1 MWLIFRTGD
10 IDDLLGE
17 VVLDGS
23 EDEFLDDGFRVR
35 LGVLLPGYG
44 ASSLTVASR
53 PFSNLE

>member
-1 MWLIFRTGD
+1 MTGD

-17 VVLDGS
+17 VALDVSADGL
-23 EDEFLDDGFRVR
+23 LDCGFRVR

>member
-1 MWLIFRTGD
+1 MTGD
-10 IDDLLGE
+10 VDDLLEE
-17 VVLDGS
+17 VALDVNEGGLLDG
-23 EDEFLDDGFRVR
+23 GFRVR

>member
-1 MWLIFRTGD
+1 MTGD
-10 IDDLLGE
+10 VEDLLGE
-17 VVLDGS
+17 VALDVS
-23 EDEFLDDGFRVR
+23 EDELLDCSFRVR